1 MLGIRTVYRVDS
13 IVLCGCMAGTVDII
27 DGVVLDGSPIGW
39 CRGNEQPQN
48 VYNSAVW
55 LVHAL
60 MVGNHVSSLIA
71 SIP

>member
-1 MLGIRTVYRVDS
+1 
-13 IVLCGCMAGTVDII
+13 MAGTVDII

-55 LVHAL
+55 LVHA
-60 MVGNHVSSLIA
+60 S
-71 SIP
+71 